1 MDDRIVTETKDETT
15 LKKAN
20 DELCGA
26 RHHKDLNSLATD
38 FFFGYTLYPSQNNG
52 WTLWKGIF
60 LLRFFV

>member
-26 RHHKDLNSLATD
+26 RHHKDLN
-38 FFFGYTLYPSQNNG
+38 
-52 WTLWKGIF
+52 
-60 LLRFFV
+60 